1 MHKKF
6 DDQNLFICLDGVPTP
21 LKRHRSCILH
31 NRVHSYDSQKDVK
44 KTALK
49 CAQKQIPENF
59 QIFDEPIEMLIE
71 FHMPIPQSLSQKKKL
86 QLHQTPHEKKP
97 DLSNLIKF
105 VEDTFNGYIYK
116 DDSQIVN
123 IFASKLYSNEPK
135 TIVCFRPYIVE
146 KKVI

>member
-1 MHKKF
+1 MSCCA
-6 DDQNLFICLDGVPTP
+6 DQNLFLCIDGIPTP
-21 LKRHRSCILH
+21 LKRHRSCILN
-31 NRVHSYDSQKDVK
+31 NRVHSYDSQKEAK

-49 CAQKQIPENF
+49 CVQRQIPDGF
-59 QIFDEPIEMLIE
+59 QIFDEPLEMLIE

-86 QLHQTPHEKKP
+86 QLQEVPHDKKP

-105 VEDTFNGYIYK
+105 VEDTFNGIIYK

-123 IFASKLYSNEPK
+123 IHASKLYSSEPK
-135 TIVCFRPYIVE
+135 TIVCFRPYVVE